1 MYIVSKNVE
10 QEVFTIENP
19 NNKRIVNVDSKTNYN
34 NYKSAPPCYY
44 KKTHLKTGKCEII
57 NISPKL
63 AKRWNYG
70 DFIHDDNVYE
80 YQRLTQ
86 FEFDRWVSENATM
99 RAQYPDNHALYSDM
113 KNHYSLFKL

>member
-1 MYIVSKNVE
+1 MYIVSQNAE

-19 NNKRIVNVDSKTNYN
+19 KSKRIVNVDSKTNYS
-34 NYKSAPPCYY
+34 NYKSAPSSYY
-44 KKTHLKTGKCEII
+44 RKKNIKTEKFEII
-57 NISPKL
+57 IISPKL

-99 RAQYPDNHALYSDM
+99 REHYPDNHALYSDM
-113 KNHYSLFKL
+113 KNHYSLF